1 MSRSGYTDDYDD
13 DQWAMIRWRGA
24 VNSAI
29 RGARGQAFLRELAA
43 ALDAMPEKELTAG
56 AFQTADGEFCTLGV
70 VAAARGADV
79 SSVDPDDDYGCREQ
93 IAALLDIA
101 PALAA
106 EIMWEND
113 EAIAAWEKNKTNADR
128 WAYMRKWVGN
138 QIREEASNE

>member
-1 MSRSGYTDDYDD
+1 MSRSGYTDDYY
-13 DQWAMIRWRGA
+13 DQWARIRWRGA

-43 ALDAMPEKELTAG
+43 ALDAMPEKALAAG
-56 AFQTADGEFCTLGV
+56 AFQTADGEFCALGV
-70 VAAARGADV
+70 VAAVRGVDV

-93 IAALLDIA
+93 VAALLNIA

-113 EAIAAWEKNKTNADR
+113 EAIAEWEKNKTNADR
-128 WAYMRKWVGN
+128 WKYMRRWVDQ
-138 QIREEASNE
+138 QIKASNAG

>member
-13 DQWAMIRWRGA
+13 RWAMIRWRGA

-43 ALDAMPEKELTAG
+43 ALDAMPEKALAAG

-70 VAAARGADV
+70 VAAVRGVDL
-79 SSVDPDDDYGCREQ
+79 SSVDPDDNYGCREQ
-93 IAALLDIA
+93 VAALLDIA

-128 WAYMRKWVGN
+128 WTYMRKWVGN
-138 QIREEASNE
+138 RVREEASNG